1 MKRRSSI
8 FVTAILLSGM
18 IDLFA
23 VNGVS
28 REDST
33 EYYNWFNL
41 DKEMNGIPGI
51 STDKAYDELLVNKK
65 STSIIVAVIDGGVD
79 INHEDLKGKVWINE
93 DEVPGNGIDDD
104 KNGFIDDIHGWN
116 FLGNAEGKNIKYEN
130 YEATR
135 LYHKYKDRFST
146 ADTNNLKG
154 DELELFRLYT
164 RAKKVYF
171 EKYNKATYEMALI
184 EKFEKNYYKADSI
197 IKSNLKKD
205 TFSIDEIKT
214 FDTSDSREFIMAKSV
229 LINLNDN
236 GFQMEKLKKYKD
248 RIEVKLNYHFNVNFN
263 ARSVIGDDPEDPNDS
278 IYGNN
283 DVIASTPDH
292 GTFVSGIIAGNRYN
306 GIGMKGI
313 ADNVRIM
320 VIRAVPD
327 GDERDKDVANA
338 IKYAVNNGAK
348 IINMSFGKDFS
359 PQKEMVDQALKYA
372 ADNDVLIVHAAGNE
386 GENTDN
392 KPRYPSVWNG
402 DNQKISDSW
411 MNVGATSKVMDDSF
425 VGDFSNYGRNTVE
438 LFAPGVDIYSL
449 EPENAYDVLDG
460 TSFASPMVA
469 GTAALIKSYYPEFT
483 ALQIKDIILSSVSL
497 EYKRQKVLLP
507 FKDEVQKP
515 KKAKVKFGKLSSTG
529 GLLNAYNAL
538 QLCEQKITSE

>member
-1 MKRRSSI
+1 MKKISI
-8 FVTAILLSGM
+8 FITTILLLGTV
-18 IDLFA
+18 DLSA
-23 VNGVS
+23 VSEVS

-33 EYYNWFNL
+33 ESYNWFNL

-51 STDKAYDELLVNKK
+51 STDKAYNELLKNKK
-65 STSIIVAVIDGGVD
+65 STSVIVAVIDGGVD
-79 INHEDLKGKVWINE
+79 INHEDLKGKVWING
-93 DEVPGNGIDDD
+93 DEIPGNGIDDD
-104 KNGFIDDIHGWN
+104 KNGFIDDINGWN
-116 FLGNAEGKNIKYEN
+116 FLGNAGGKNIKYEN

-135 LYHKYKDRFST
+135 IYMKYNEKFSS
-146 ADTNNLKG
+146 ADTINLAG
-154 DELELFRLYT
+154 NDLELFSLYKS
-164 RAKKVYF
+164 AKKVHF
-171 EKYNKATYEMALI
+171 EKLNKALYERALI
-184 EKFEKNYYKADSI
+184 EKFERNYYKADSI
-197 IKSNLKKD
+197 IKSNLNKD
-205 TFSIDEIKT
+205 TFSIEEIKS
-214 FDTSDSREFIMAKSV
+214 FETSDSREFIMAKSIF
-229 LINLNDN
+229 INLNDN

-248 RIEVKLNYHFNVNFN
+248 RIEVKLNYHFNIDLN
-263 ARSVIGDDPEDPNDS
+263 ARSCIGDDPEDPNDS

-320 VIRAVPD
+320 TIRAVPD

-359 PQKEMVDQALKYA
+359 PQKNQVDKAIKYA

-392 KPRYPSVWNG
+392 KPRYPYVWNK
-402 DNQKISDSW
+402 DKQKITDLW
-411 MNVGATSKVMDDSF
+411 INVGATSKVMDDSF
-425 VGDFSNYGRNTVE
+425 VGEFSNYGRNSVE

-449 EPENAYDVLDG
+449 EPENTYDVSDG

-469 GTAALIKSYYPEFT
+469 GTAALIKSYYPQFT
-483 ALQIKDIILSSVSL
+483 AIQIKDIILSSVSL

-507 FKDEVQKP
+507 FKDEEKKP
-515 KKAKVKFGKLSSTG
+515 KRAKVRFGKLSSTG
-529 GLLNAYNAL
+529 GLLNVYNAL
-538 QLCEQKITSE
+538 QLCEQQIVSE